1 MFLRCDLEH
10 HTFWYGVFVL
20 PPFIEILFLAPM
32 ISLSQRLVCAGVGL
46 VAECVCVRLFLSN
59 RPV

>member
-1 MFLRCDLEH
+1 MRSKH
-10 HTFWYGVFVL
+10 HAYVHGVFVS
-20 PPFIEILFLAPM
+20 PSFIEILFLAPM